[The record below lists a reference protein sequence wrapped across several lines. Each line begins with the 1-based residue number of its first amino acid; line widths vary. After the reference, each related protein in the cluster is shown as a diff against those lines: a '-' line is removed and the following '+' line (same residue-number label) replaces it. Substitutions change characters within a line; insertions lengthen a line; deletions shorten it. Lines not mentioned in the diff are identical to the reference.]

1 MNLRISLNLQAFVQ
15 HNYTYHFDIVFNNIE
30 NMINWYDEIEQ
41 PQVTQLELTDNLTH
55 KILYVFLDNIPN
67 PSYDFQDS
75 DIIDA
80 GNGRPL
86 IFDCVINDSDINKLL
101 QLIEYKIVDIVQ
113 DGITSLFLF
122 MQNSQNNMLNK
133 SLTFVGIINGNFKN
147 NITLRVIDIDI
158 INYAFNFNYVYVAK
172 LKRYYY
178 VDSIELITKDITRL
192 HLKEDALMSWRSL
205 IKSQKCLVSRYE
217 LSDENYIIDERLP
230 LESRYQVAYDDL
242 EDEEDNSLVNF
253 AFNFALDPQ
262 DMTFLVT
269 TTTYDSQLSSGNT
282 VIGAGGS
289 HGLPS
294 ISPTRTPNKHY
305 YIIDYGLF
313 NELGLACNNS
323 SADASFVLNVLYI
336 PFKITDVP
344 QISIRSGN
352 YGLAAGNKELSYNH
366 TFESGTAYT
375 YYQVKELTNGNCP
388 YLVLKDFYFNASVN
402 FTEYDPY
409 TQYDLYIPFVGWIPI
424 NLPDVEGDR
433 CIIYYSLDFDTGNAV
448 AHLYNITDEQLI
460 WSGEC
465 QLGIKMEM
473 TSGNIRE
480 NNIQR
485 ELNGIKMG
493 MEFLNGSMNAVGG
506 YASGNY
512 AKMIGGIGS
521 AISSIPKGILQD
533 ALIMNRTNVS
543 LGTPENSLYAPNE
556 VKLRITYRPVIS
568 NNSQRYARLNGLP
581 YNHYV
586 ENLNELI
593 SNTYVEIG
601 EIQFDLK
608 GEVIFQDEV
617 NDIIALLRNG
627 VII

>member
-15 HNYTYHFDIVFNNIE
+15 HNYTYPFNIVFNNIE

-55 KILYVFLDNIPN
+55 KILYVFLNNDPN

-80 GNGRPL
+80 GNGRSL

-133 SLTFVGIINGNFKN
+133 SLNFVGIINGNFKN

-192 HLKEDALMSWRSL
+192 HLKEDALMSWRLL

-230 LESRYQVAYDDL
+230 LESRYQVVYSDL

-253 AFNFALDPQ
+253 AFNFALNPQ

-289 HGLPS
+289 HGLPN

-305 YIIDYGLF
+305 YTIDYGLF

-336 PFKITDVP
+336 PFKITDIP
-344 QISIRSGN
+344 QISIRSGD

-375 YYQVKELTNGNCP
+375 YYKVKELTNGNCP

-433 CIIYYSLDFDTGNAV
+433 CIIYYSLDFDTGSAV

-460 WSGEC
+460 WAGEC

-480 NNIQR
+480 NRIQR
-485 ELNGIKMG
+485 ELNGLKMG
-493 MEFLNGSMNAVGG
+493 MEMLNGGINAVAG

-512 AKMIGGIGS
+512 AKMAGGIASFVG
-521 AISSIPKGILQD
+521 AIPKSILQD

-556 VKLRITYRPVIS
+556 VKLRVTYRPVIS

-617 NDIIALLRNG
+617 NDIVALLRNG

>member
-15 HNYTYHFDIVFNNIE
+15 HNYTFPFSITFKNIE
-30 NMINWYDEIEQ
+30 NMLNWYDEIEQ
-41 PQVTQLELTDNLTH
+41 PQVKQLELIDNLTH
-55 KILYVFLDNIPN
+55 KILYVFLNDDTN
-67 PSYDFQDS
+67 PSYNFQDS

-80 GNGRPL
+80 GNGRSL
-86 IFDCVINDSDINKLL
+86 IFDCVINDSDIDKLL

-269 TTTYDSQLSSGNT
+269 TTTYDSQLSSGST

-289 HGLPS
+289 HGLPN

-305 YIIDYGLF
+305 YTIDYGLF

-336 PFKITDVP
+336 PFKITDIP

-388 YLVLKDFYFNASVN
+388 YLVLKDFYFNASVH

-433 CIIYYSLDFDTGNAV
+433 CIIYYSLDFDTGSAV

-480 NNIQR
+480 NRIQR
-485 ELNGIKMG
+485 ELNGLKMG
-493 MEFLNGSMNAVGG
+493 MEMLNGGINAVAG

-512 AKMIGGIGS
+512 AKMAGGIASFVG
-521 AISSIPKGILQD
+521 AIPKGILQD

-543 LGTPENSLYAPNE
+543 LGTPENSLYAPDK